1 MENTTYLHN
10 HSVYSLFDGA
20 QTIKEM
26 VERAKEL
33 GCKNLALTDH
43 GTMIGIPKFVAEC
56 KKNDIK
62 PLIGVEIY
70 MQNPDDIIENMNIVN
85 KGHSCLYAVN
95 NEGYTQL
102 CHILSDSEKNQI
114 RSGKSVYPITTF
126 EILEKYVKRGDLIY
140 TTACVGGYIPQVLY
154 FNEKQNIK
162 INEINKKLLECSSPE
177 DTDYKLLCKE
187 IDDIRLQLG
196 KYAED
201 KKQIQVRTK
210 QTYKKQE
217 KAANKITGEDKEIAL
232 RNVEFIKNDIEN
244 AKNEL
249 IDINEKI
256 KNMKGML
263 SLKNK
268 NKDDIEKTHKYYK
281 KLIKE
286 LEECVIIDDKQISL
300 FADERLKRLTD
311 IFGKENTYVEIQ
323 YHGLGME
330 EYTFNKMIGLAKK
343 HDLKIVAANDAH
355 MAVNTPENIKRRQIL
370 MAQRFEKW
378 EDLRPDSKE
387 YYLKSNDDVVEML
400 GSVYSKE
407 IVIEAIKNA
416 DELAEKCNVN
426 YDFGSHPPL
435 FPNVP
440 KGMTAAEYLKQESNK
455 GKVERYPDGLNEE
468 DEKRYR
474 HELDVII
481 KMGFADYLLIV
492 QDYIKRAKSF
502 GKDTD
507 YNVGPGRGSAAG
519 CIVCYCLKITDVD
532 PLKYGLLFERFLNPD
547 RVSMPDID
555 VDFARGVRPPLIQY
569 CKDVYGENNVC
580 QISTIGTQKAK
591 KSTRNYANVLAAKYC
606 MNTKDKDIKEI
617 KRKYAAVA
625 SQIND
630 KIPRNDEQGRDC
642 TLKECKEFLDKEFCN
657 NKIALEII
665 DGAALIEDIPTQY
678 GIHAAGV
685 IITDGKDINNYLPL
699 RQGKLDT
706 SGDDDEFDAD
716 TLVLGA
722 QCDKIE
728 AEYVFGLL
736 KMDFLG
742 LRTLNI
748 ISQCGEMIKERY
760 GIVIDYDNIPIEQ
773 QVINEIYA
781 KANTTGVFQFES
793 PGAKKILKDFKP
805 NSFEDLILIN
815 AANRPGPIEY
825 IPEAIEVKKGAK
837 QPYYMISEMKTILDE
852 TYGKPFYQE
861 QLMQLFSVCAGFSMG
876 EADIIRRYMSKKKVD
891 KFMAYKDKF
900 INGCVEKGA
909 KKEDA
914 EDFWNSIVSFSKYA
928 FNKSHATTY
937 TWVSYQTAWLKYHY
951 PEEFICANINYD
963 DGNKKDFMG
972 LIQDDCRRMGIKILC
987 PNINIAKTEYSVID
1001 NRVIMAGFSNIK
1013 GMKSEAVS
1021 VLNARIKNRGYF
1033 QSVKDYVC
1041 TGITGKFVEKM
1052 IMCGAFDCFNDNRTA
1067 TLEYYDNLCKQKELM
1082 DKAFDTYMKAEDEYR
1097 TEYYTY
1103 EVLNGEYEMQEALMS
1118 NKADKSKKKEI
1129 MNINKLKKQYKE
1141 AKEIY
1146 KKQTAIF
1153 NMLDYPEVD
1162 DSFNCAEEKNLLG
1175 LYITKT
1181 PLSGYPE
1188 PSEIGCIAIADI
1200 NVADNIKI
1208 LANITEIKEI
1218 LTKKGEKMA
1227 FINCEDNSGTLSAVI
1242 FPKIWSKFY
1251 TAISTGVV
1259 YILTGRYEIK
1269 DGKSSF
1275 IINDINESLTN
1286 GEDLLVHVD
1295 SWKEWN
1301 TKYYP
1306 EAIKKSSINGSTL
1319 YVHNRKSG
1327 QIIRFSK
1334 KIKNFS
1340 NFKEAKYA
1348 FIHK

>member
-85 KGHSCLYAVN
+85 KGHSYLYAVN

-162 INEINKKLLECSSPE
+162 INEINKKLRECSSPE

-187 IDDIRLQLG
+187 IDDIRL
-196 KYAED
+196 
-201 KKQIQVRTK
+201 
-210 QTYKKQE
+210 
-217 KAANKITGEDKEIAL
+217 
-232 RNVEFIKNDIEN
+232 
-244 AKNEL
+244 
-249 IDINEKI
+249 
-256 KNMKGML
+256 
-263 SLKNK
+263 
-268 NKDDIEKTHKYYK
+268 
-281 KLIKE
+281 
-286 LEECVIIDDKQISL
+286 
-300 FADERLKRLTD
+300 
-311 IFGKENTYVEIQ
+311 
-323 YHGLGME
+323 
-330 EYTFNKMIGLAKK
+330 
-343 HDLKIVAANDAH
+343 
-355 MAVNTPENIKRRQIL
+355 
-370 MAQRFEKW
+370 
-378 EDLRPDSKE
+378 
-387 YYLKSNDDVVEML
+387 
-400 GSVYSKE
+400 
-407 IVIEAIKNA
+407 
-416 DELAEKCNVN
+416 
-426 YDFGSHPPL
+426 
-435 FPNVP
+435 
-440 KGMTAAEYLKQESNK
+440 
-455 GKVERYPDGLNEE
+455 
-468 DEKRYR
+468 
-474 HELDVII
+474 
-481 KMGFADYLLIV
+481 
-492 QDYIKRAKSF
+492 
-502 GKDTD
+502 
-507 YNVGPGRGSAAG
+507 
-519 CIVCYCLKITDVD
+519 
-532 PLKYGLLFERFLNPD
+532 
-547 RVSMPDID
+547 
-555 VDFARGVRPPLIQY
+555 
-569 CKDVYGENNVC
+569 
-580 QISTIGTQKAK
+580 
-591 KSTRNYANVLAAKYC
+591 
-606 MNTKDKDIKEI
+606 
-617 KRKYAAVA
+617 
-625 SQIND
+625 
-630 KIPRNDEQGRDC
+630 
-642 TLKECKEFLDKEFCN
+642 
-657 NKIALEII
+657 
-665 DGAALIEDIPTQY
+665 
-678 GIHAAGV
+678 
-685 IITDGKDINNYLPL
+685 
-699 RQGKLDT
+699 
-706 SGDDDEFDAD
+706 
-716 TLVLGA
+716 
-722 QCDKIE
+722 
-728 AEYVFGLL
+728 
-736 KMDFLG
+736 
-742 LRTLNI
+742 
-748 ISQCGEMIKERY
+748 
-760 GIVIDYDNIPIEQ
+760 
-773 QVINEIYA
+773 
-781 KANTTGVFQFES
+781 
-793 PGAKKILKDFKP
+793 
-805 NSFEDLILIN
+805 
-815 AANRPGPIEY
+815 
-825 IPEAIEVKKGAK
+825 
-837 QPYYMISEMKTILDE
+837 
-852 TYGKPFYQE
+852 
-861 QLMQLFSVCAGFSMG
+861 
-876 EADIIRRYMSKKKVD
+876 
-891 KFMAYKDKF
+891 
-900 INGCVEKGA
+900 
-909 KKEDA
+909 
-914 EDFWNSIVSFSKYA
+914 
-928 FNKSHATTY
+928 
-937 TWVSYQTAWLKYHY
+937 
-951 PEEFICANINYD
+951 
-963 DGNKKDFMG
+963 
-972 LIQDDCRRMGIKILC
+972 
-987 PNINIAKTEYSVID
+987 
-1001 NRVIMAGFSNIK
+1001 
-1013 GMKSEAVS
+1013 
-1021 VLNARIKNRGYF
+1021 
-1033 QSVKDYVC
+1033 
-1041 TGITGKFVEKM
+1041 
-1052 IMCGAFDCFNDNRTA
+1052 
-1067 TLEYYDNLCKQKELM
+1067 QKELM